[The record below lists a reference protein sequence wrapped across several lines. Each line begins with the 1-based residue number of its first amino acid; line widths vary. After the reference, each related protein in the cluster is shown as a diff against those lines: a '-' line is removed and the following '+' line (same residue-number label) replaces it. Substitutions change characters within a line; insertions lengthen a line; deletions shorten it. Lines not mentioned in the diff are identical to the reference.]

1 MKTNKI
7 LIVVVVI
14 FALFSILF
22 LSKKSDDNMMVEKN
36 MEKQDMNNENS
47 EIVNDVGDMQDQNK
61 TMVKGSYEVYSP
73 EKLVKA
79 DIGRVVLFFRAS
91 WCPTCKALDSNLK
104 TNLDNI
110 PEGIIILDVDYDNS
124 AELKKKYG
132 VTYQHTL
139 VEVDS
144 KGNMLKKWSGGETLD
159 SVIKNL
165 NK

>member
-47 EIVNDVGDMQDQNK
+47 EMVNDVGDMQDQNK
-61 TMVKGSYEVYSP
+61 TMVKGSYEAYGP

-79 DIGRVVLFFRAS
+79 DTGRMVLFFRAS

-104 TNLDNI
+104 ANLNSI
-110 PEGIIILDVDYDNS
+110 PEGITILDVDYDNS

>member
-7 LIVVVVI
+7 LITIVI
-14 FALFSILF
+14 LLVISFVFYF
-22 LSKKSDDNMMVEKN
+22 SKKSDDDVMIGEDMEQKVE
-36 MEKQDMNNENS
+36 NNPNA
-47 EIVNDVGDMQDQNK
+47 EIVETGESMQDQNK
-61 TMVKGSYEVYSP
+61 KMVLGSYEIYSP

-79 DIGRVVLFFRAS
+79 DAGKVVLFFRAS
-91 WCPTCKALDSNLK
+91 WCPTCKALDANLK
-104 TNLDNI
+104 TNLNSI
-110 PEGIIILDVDYDNS
+110 PEGVTILDVDYDNS

-159 SVIKNL
+159 SVLKNL